1 MKIITLNLARKDD
14 LGMDYDARIER
25 VAEFL
30 DKERAD
36 IVCFQEVS
44 FTGSRSLADDINKLM
59 KKPYK
64 NVWSKLSRKCKI
76 ANLAPG
82 KRATSMKKMYAKDKN
97 AIFTDGEAIMSNLDL
112 TKQKVIRLRKVPTD
126 ERGRRDP
133 HPRIVQSLDFDEI
146 KVSNVHFAA
155 NNNAHFQLEET
166 LKRVKHDR
174 IILGDFNMTSAMI
187 CNYRSL
193 WEADFSEA
201 SEFYDYVSFP
211 ADGVAYDHILIPKNY
226 QFKSL
231 KVQNDLSD
239 HSAVIVELAS
249 L

>member
-14 LGMDYDARIER
+14 LGMDYDARIKS

-30 DKERAD
+30 DKEGAD

-44 FTGSRSLADDINKLM
+44 FSDSQSLADDINQLM

-76 ANLAPG
+76 ANLAPA

-112 TKQKVIRLRKVPTD
+112 IKQKTIRLHKVPND

-133 HPRIVQSLDFDEI
+133 HPRIVQSLDFGDI
-146 KVSNVHFAA
+146 KISNIHFAA

-166 LKRVKHDR
+166 LNKIKHDR
-174 IILGDFNMTSAMI
+174 IIIGDFNMTSAMI
-187 CNYRSL
+187 NEYRSL
-193 WEADFSEA
+193 WQDDYREA

-211 ADGVAYDHILIPKNY
+211 ADGVAYDHVLIPKKY
-226 QFKSL
+226 KLKSL
-231 KVQNDLSD
+231 RTQDGLSD
-239 HSAVIVELAS
+239 HSAVIIELVD